1 MQIYAF
7 FIGQGFY
14 SESVDGHLVTFEVKE
29 ESQKQE
35 KELEKY
41 REYLVHDKNVSVS
54 DHIVSR
60 SIQL

>member
-1 MQIYAF
+1 M
-7 FIGQGFY
+7 
-14 SESVDGHLVTFEVKE
+14 TFEVKE

-35 KELEKY
+35 KGLEKY

-60 SIQL
+60 SIQI